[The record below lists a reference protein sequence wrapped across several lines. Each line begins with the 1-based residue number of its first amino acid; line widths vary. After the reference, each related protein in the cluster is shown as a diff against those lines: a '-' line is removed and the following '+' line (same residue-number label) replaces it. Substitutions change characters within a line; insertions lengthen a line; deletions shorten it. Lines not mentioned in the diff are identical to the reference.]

1 MPGTEPGVPPELA
14 TSCQEFDGDDD
25 GHRGMGHVQAAFV
38 LTNCS
43 LRVAAMQGDE
53 EAETQRGGVNGY
65 LTV

>member
-25 GHRGMGHVQAAFV
+25 GHRGMGRVQAAFV

-53 EAETQRGGVNGY
+53 EAET
-65 LTV
+65 